1 MPVPES
7 ATAFLSALISRAQ
20 PLGKRIVFPEGG
32 DPRVVEAARRLA
44 AEGIARPILVG
55 SNTAAAVRGVS
66 VIDPAAS
73 EDARKYA
80 ALLFERRKA
89 EGMTQVEAGRVA
101 RQPLY
106 FAALMVAAGDADG
119 SLGGA
124 ANTTADVV
132 RAALH
137 AVGPAPGVRL
147 VSSAFI
153 MALQNRE
160 LGHGGLLAFAD
171 CAVVVEPSAA
181 DLAEIAVATAQTT
194 RRLIGAE
201 PAVALLSFSTK
212 GSSRHAQADKIAD
225 ALRLVRERAPSL
237 NIDGELQIDAALV
250 PAVARSKASGSTVA
264 GRANTLIFPDL
275 NAGNIGYKLVERL
288 AAAVAIG
295 PVLQGLARP
304 VNDLSRGCSAD
315 DIYRAA
321 VLTAIQAADAR
332 PVGA

>member
-160 LGHGGLLAFAD
+160 LGHDGLLAFAD
-171 CAVVVEPSAA
+171 
-181 DLAEIAVATAQTT
+181 
-194 RRLIGAE
+194 
-201 PAVALLSFSTK
+201 
-212 GSSRHAQADKIAD
+212 
-225 ALRLVRERAPSL
+225 
-237 NIDGELQIDAALV
+237 
-250 PAVARSKASGSTVA
+250 
-264 GRANTLIFPDL
+264 
-275 NAGNIGYKLVERL
+275 
-288 AAAVAIG
+288 
-295 PVLQGLARP
+295 
-304 VNDLSRGCSAD
+304 
-315 DIYRAA
+315 
-321 VLTAIQAADAR
+321 
-332 PVGA
+332 